1 MMNKTEGM
9 TSIIS
14 LPNKTLYDGEINYY
28 ALNLLR
34 IPNFRGCKM
43 KDELSMQKPI
53 DVECGV
59 VNLNNHTQKG
69 SHWCSYYKTP
79 TSRYYFDSYGE
90 PPPVEVLKYLKSP
103 EEYNLPVIQ
112 RSAVIV
118 QKDNSNECGALC
130 LFVLKNLADNVPFPT
145 ILQYL
150 QERYNSNTET
160 SLNINV

>member
-1 MMNKTEGM
+1 MMNNTEVM

-59 VNLNNHTQKG
+59 VNLNNHTQKS
-69 SHWCSYYKTP
+69 SHWCCYSKTP

-90 PPPVEVLKYLKSP
+90 PSPVEVLKYLKSP
-103 EEYNLPVIQ
+103 EDITFLLYKGVLLLYKKIIQ
-112 RSAVIV
+112 M
-118 QKDNSNECGALC
+118 
-130 LFVLKNLADNVPFPT
+130 NVVH
-145 ILQYL
+145 YVC
-150 QERYNSNTET
+150 S
-160 SLNINV
+160 S